1 MKIKYQHRNLA
12 EGKWLEL
19 SLVEQLANV
28 GSEVHRT
35 ISWKSKGDL
44 EYSQKAFER
53 ALELLDLTITD
64 PKNIGRLKE
73 LTRVRECLVDYFIY
87 DNIYGS
93 SDEKWENYFY
103 AFASAARNPL
113 YKESLERDRL

>member
-1 MKIKYQHRNLA
+1 MKIEYQHKNLA
-12 EGKWLEL
+12 AGKWFEL
-19 SLVEQLANV
+19 PLVEQLANI

-35 ISWKSKGDL
+35 ISWKKKGDL

-53 ALELLDLTITD
+53 ALELLDFTIAD

-73 LTRVRECLVDYFIY
+73 LTRVRECLVDYFMY

-93 SDEKWENYFY
+93 SDEEWEKYFY
-103 AFASAARNPL
+103 AFAYAARNPL
-113 YKESLERDRL
+113 YKKNLWN